1 MSGGPP
7 VSYAPVS
14 LAHAALRCRCPRCG
28 RGALFKGVLTIRESC
43 PECGLDFSGQD
54 AGDAPAV
61 GVIFILG
68 AVLVIAAFWV
78 DVRFEP
84 PLWVHAILW
93 PAVGLPLTIVIL
105 RPLKAA
111 VVALQYRHRRSATG
125 L

>member
-1 MSGGPP
+1 
-7 VSYAPVS
+7 V
-14 LAHAALRCRCPRCG
+14 
-28 RGALFKGVLTIRESC
+28 
-43 PECGLDFSGQD
+43 CGLDFSGQD

-68 AVLVIAAFWV
+68 TVLVIAAFWV
-78 DVRFEP
+78 DVRFSP
-84 PLWVHAILW
+84 PLWVHAVLW
-93 PAVGLPLTIVIL
+93 PAVGLPLTILIL